1 MSETMDKK
9 VEMVRS
15 FFKKEQPK
23 NHPIKNH
30 PLEKCEEYVKNLYID
45 MMCVFA
51 MYDNDDTENQ
61 NRFIERI
68 IYGVGDTLSIADHI
82 KRAMEITAD
91 KVSEF
96 IKQIQDN
103 DIKDI
108 FFIDALIISCA
119 NGSPTKKQTEFLAE
133 FADMLRFEKD
143 DINFSCEFIIG
154 ILEQDF
160 DKLLKCVNDY
170 EYIEDYVNKA
180 SCYTKNLTDSKNV
193 FTDSEVYCYSLVQSK
208 MEMFSQSYLFQNK
221 NSVTLENIVVDNH
234 LGFKGV
240 ETVTLKNCIFEN
252 IEDYA
257 LGFAS
262 VKNVNIENCIFRNL
276 EKALQYHNAA
286 KTTVSDT
293 IFKDFSVKNDSIITC
308 QNDELDNKIDF
319 QNCLFEN
326 IVAAKAKTKSGLLI
340 YDKPGKISAKNCRF
354 YHCVGTDYLFSSSYS
369 KYYKDEDCEYIDC
382 IKLTYYS

>member
-1 MSETMDKK
+1 MDKK

-23 NHPIKNH
+23 NHPVKNH

-45 MMCVFA
+45 MLCVFA

-82 KRAMEITAD
+82 KRAMEITVD

-133 FADMLRFEKD
+133 FADMFGLTKD
-143 DINFSCEFIIG
+143 NIQFLCEMVIC

-160 DKLLKCVNDY
+160 DKLRKCLLNY
-170 EYIEDYVNKA
+170 NGIEDYVKK
-180 SCYTKNLTDSKNV
+180 SMCYIQPMIDNNVVSTDENI
-193 FTDSEVYCYSLVQSK
+193 YQYSLFKTKEKIIDEKYVGK
-208 MEMFSQSYLFQNK
+208 E
-221 NSVTLENIVVDNH
+221 SVTLENIIIDKHIEFNS
-234 LGFKGV
+234 V
-240 ETVTLKNCIFEN
+240 EKVTLIGCVFSEYLNFCKVKSVVIDNCEFKLNGRSKSLYFPSCTILNIKNSFLEN
-252 IEDYA
+252 VSLNYAASKTEIEKCV
-257 LGFAS
+257 F
-262 VKNVNIENCIFRNL
+262 KNINDG
-276 EKALQYHNAA
+276 NA
-286 KTTVSDT
+286 V
-293 IFKDFSVKNDSIITC
+293 FCN
-308 QNDELDNKIDF
+308 
-319 QNCLFEN
+319 
-326 IVAAKAKTKSGLLI
+326 
-340 YDKPGKISAKNCRF
+340 
-354 YHCVGTDYLFSSSYS
+354 TDRL
-369 KYYKDEDCEYIDC
+369 KVEDCKFYNCNAPSIFWTYENVEEKNNDYIGC
-382 IKLTYYS
+382 CKKFREN

>member
-82 KRAMEITAD
+82 KRAMEITVD

-133 FADMLRFEKD
+133 FADMLSFAKD
-143 DINFSCEFIIG
+143 DIQFVCEFIIG

-160 DKLLKCVNDY
+160 DKLLKSVNDY
-170 EYIEDYVNKA
+170 EDIENYVNKA
-180 SCYTKNLTDSKNV
+180 SCYIKNLTDSKNV

-208 MEMFSQSYLFQNK
+208 MEMFSQSYLFQSK

-240 ETVTLKNCIFEN
+240 KTVTLKNCIFEN
-252 IEDYA
+252 INGYA
-257 LGFAS
+257 LGFEG
-262 VKNVNIENCIFRNL
+262 VENVNIENCIFRNL
-276 EKALQYHNAA
+276 EKAIQFHDAST
-286 KTTVSDT
+286 TTVSDT
-293 IFKDFSVKNDSIITC
+293 IFKDFSVKYNSIIGC
-308 QNDELDNKIDF
+308 SAHHGNNMNFK
-319 QNCLFEN
+319 NCLFEN
-326 IVAAKAKTKSGLLI
+326 IVTAEKNSLDKLI
-340 YDKPGKISAKNCRF
+340 YGSNGRISAVNCKF
-354 YHCVGTDYLFSSSYS
+354 YNCVGAKYLFANRYTYESYTH
-369 KYYKDEDCEYIDC
+369 ENCEYIGC
-382 IKLTYYS
+382 CSVCN

>member
-45 MMCVFA
+45 MLCVFA

-82 KRAMEITAD
+82 KRAMEITVD

-133 FADMLRFEKD
+133 FADML
-143 DINFSCEFIIG
+143 G
-154 ILEQDF
+154 LT
-160 DKLLKCVNDY
+160 VN
-170 EYIEDYVNKA
+170 
-180 SCYTKNLTDSKNV
+180 
-193 FTDSEVYCYSLVQSK
+193 SL
-208 MEMFSQSYLFQNK
+208 
-221 NSVTLENIVVDNH
+221 
-234 LGFKGV
+234 
-240 ETVTLKNCIFEN
+240 
-252 IEDYA
+252 
-257 LGFAS
+257 
-262 VKNVNIENCIFRNL
+262 
-276 EKALQYHNAA
+276 
-286 KTTVSDT
+286 
-293 IFKDFSVKNDSIITC
+293 
-308 QNDELDNKIDF
+308 
-319 QNCLFEN
+319 
-326 IVAAKAKTKSGLLI
+326 
-340 YDKPGKISAKNCRF
+340 
-354 YHCVGTDYLFSSSYS
+354 
-369 KYYKDEDCEYIDC
+369 
-382 IKLTYYS
+382 

>member
-23 NHPIKNH
+23 NHPVKNH

-45 MMCVFA
+45 MLCVFA

-82 KRAMEITAD
+82 KRAMEITVD

-96 IKQIQDN
+96 IKQIQSN

-133 FADMLRFEKD
+133 FADMLGLTKD
-143 DINFSCEFIIG
+143 DITFSCEFITG

-160 DKLLKCVNDY
+160 DKLLKCVNGY
-170 EYIEDYVNKA
+170 EDIESYVNKA
-180 SCYTKNLTDSKNV
+180 YCYTKNLTDSKNV
-193 FTDSEVYCYSLVQSK
+193 FTDSKVYCYSLVQSK

-276 EKALQYHNAA
+276 KKAIQFHNAS
-286 KTTVSDT
+286 KTTISNT
-293 IFKDFSVKNDSIITC
+293 TFKDFRVKDTPIIIAKQYLNRIDFENC
-308 QNDELDNKIDF
+308 FFDNIIASKKID
-319 QNCLFEN
+319 
-326 IVAAKAKTKSGLLI
+326 SRLI
-340 YDKPGKISAKNCRF
+340 CGADNEISATNCKF
-354 YHCVGTDYLFSSSYS
+354 YNCVGAKYLFYDNYS
-369 KYYKDEDCEYIDC
+369 HDYYKDKKCEYIGC
-382 IKLTYYS
+382 CYVSG